1 MGIFDLLKMKKVE
14 KQKDF
19 NTLSGSGM
27 IDYIRSNLKEPT
39 DENVLKVLQKA
50 AQPDADQEH
59 LTAEGDL
66 PWGWHTKNLPIVK
79 PYETEI
85 ANIAVALK
93 GLKGTERIAQ
103 LEKLISFYN
112 EYKCFCYRK
121 NECYIKYFSDMW
133 EHCHNSR
140 CKDFEYIT
148 PYIEELEKLKG
159 GDA

>member
-1 MGIFDLLKMKKVE
+1 MGILDFIKGKKSE
-14 KQKDF
+14 KKIDF
-19 NTLSGSGM
+19 NILSGSGI

-39 DENVLKVLQKA
+39 EKNVLKVLEKV

-66 PWGWHTKNLPIVK
+66 PWGWYTQNLPIVK
-79 PYETEI
+79 PYEAEI
-85 ANIAVALK
+85 TNMAVALK
-93 GLKGTERIAQ
+93 GLKGIERITQ

-112 EYKCFCYRK
+112 EYKCFCYGK

-148 PYIEELEKLKG
+148 PYIDELEKLKTERR
-159 GDA
+159 